1 MPERPL
7 ARGCSLASGR
17 PQDSL
22 EKRPQAASIGLKRE
36 IWLKNLDFGQKSWIL
51 AFFCPEMDGYWPN
64 SSIYDLGGRY
74 MASGRPRRSASS
86 GLKRPQM
93 TSNDLKCPQMSSNDL
108 NIALVPVTKSL
119 GKNR

>member
-64 SSIYDLGGRY
+64 SSIYDHGGHY

-86 GLKRPQM
+86 GLR
-93 TSNDLKCPQMSSNDL
+93 
-108 NIALVPVTKSL
+108 
-119 GKNR
+119 